1 VTEQEALTHALSLAQ
16 RGWGRVA
23 PNPLVGCVLLQ
34 GTLVVG
40 EGWHAEFGGVH
51 AERMALDAAGQQA
64 RGATA
69 IVTLEPCAHQGKQ
82 PPCVDALIAAGVR
95 RVVVAAADPNP
106 EARGGAERLRAAG
119 IDVEVLADER
129 ARRLNAPFFHRFS
142 NADRPW
148 VALKLATSREGMIA
162 PADRHRMQLSG
173 VEAQEWL
180 HDLRAGFDAI
190 AVGGATA
197 IADDPALTPRG
208 RILPRVLPT
217 RVILAGATR
226 IPPDLKLFADGGPR
240 TLVLGGA
247 DLPQVSLE
255 AALSRLRRAEGIH
268 SLLVEGG
275 GRLALALVL
284 GGFVDRYY
292 WIETPLELPAGIPAF
307 PGYEQRRGAPP
318 GQWLETERK
327 SFGDDILHVMERA

>member
-1 VTEQEALTHALSLAQ
+1 VTEQEALSHALSLAQ

-34 GTLVVG
+34 GAQVVG

-51 AERMALDAAGQQA
+51 AERMALDVAGAKA

-69 IVTLEPCAHQGKQ
+69 VVTLEPCAHQGKQ
-82 PPCVDALIAAGVR
+82 PPCADALIAAGVR
-95 RVVVAAADPNP
+95 RVVVAVADPNP
-106 EARGGAERLRAAG
+106 DARGGAERLRAAG
-119 IDVEVLADER
+119 IEVEVLADER
-129 ARRLNAPFFHRFS
+129 ARRLNAPFFHRFT
-142 NADRPW
+142 NAARPW

-162 PADRHRMQLSG
+162 PADRRRMQLSG
-173 VEAQEWL
+173 VPAQEWL

-190 AVGGATA
+190 GVGGATA
-197 IADDPALTPRG
+197 VADDPALTPRG

-217 RVILAGATR
+217 RVVFAGHSA
-226 IPPDLKLFADGGPR
+226 IPPDLKLFTDGGPR

-247 DLPQVSLE
+247 DLPTVPLD
-255 AALSRLRRAEGIH
+255 AALTRLRRTEGVH

-275 GRLALALVL
+275 GRLALALVQ
-284 GGFVDRYY
+284 GGLVDRYY
-292 WIETPLELPAGIPAF
+292 WIETPLELPRGVPAF
-307 PGYEQRRGAPP
+307 PGHEELRGVPP
-318 GQWLETERK
+318 GQWQETERK

>member
-1 VTEQEALTHALSLAQ
+1 VTEPEALSHALSLAQ

-23 PNPLVGCVLLQ
+23 PNPLVGCVLLHGGQ
-34 GTLVVG
+34 VVG
-40 EGWHAEFGGVH
+40 EGWHAEFGGAH
-51 AERMALDAAGQQA
+51 AERMALDAAGEKA

-69 IVTLEPCAHQGKQ
+69 VVTLEPCAHQGKQ
-82 PPCVDALIAAGVR
+82 PPCADALIAAGVR

-106 EARGGAERLRAAG
+106 DARGGAERLRAAG
-119 IDVEVLADER
+119 IEVEVLTDEP
-129 ARRLNAPFFHRFS
+129 ARRLNAPFFHRFT

-162 PADRHRMQLSG
+162 PADRRRMQLSG

-180 HDLRAGFDAI
+180 HDLRAGFDGI

-208 RILPRVLPT
+208 RILPRVPPV
-217 RVILAGATR
+217 RVIFAGGAS
-226 IPPDLKLFADGGPR
+226 IPPHLKLFSDGGPR

-247 DLPQVSLE
+247 ERPALPLE
-255 AALSRLRRAEGIH
+255 AALTRLRRTEGVQ

-275 GRLALALVL
+275 GRLAVALVQ
-284 GGFVDRYY
+284 GGLVDRYY
-292 WIETPLELPAGIPAF
+292 WIETPLELGPGIPAF
-307 PGYEQRRGAPP
+307 PGYEERRGAPP
-318 GQWLETERK
+318 GRWLETERK

>member
-1 VTEQEALTHALSLAQ
+1 
-16 RGWGRVA
+16 VA

-34 GTLVVG
+34 GEQVVG

-51 AERMALDAAGQQA
+51 AERMALDAAGDNA

-69 IVTLEPCAHQGKQ
+69 VVTLEPCAHHGKQ
-82 PPCVDALIAAGVR
+82 PPCVDALIGAGVR
-95 RVVVAAADPNP
+95 RVVVASADPNP
-106 EARGGAERLRAAG
+106 DARGGAERLRAAG
-119 IDVEVLADER
+119 IEVEVLADER
-129 ARRLNAPFFHRFS
+129 ARRLNAPFFHRF
-142 NADRPW
+142 ADSARPW

-162 PADRHRMQLSG
+162 PTDRRRMQLSG

-208 RILPRVLPT
+208 RILPRKLPT
-217 RVILAGATR
+217 RVIFAGHAT
-226 IPPDLKLFADGGPR
+226 IPTHLQLFNDGGPK
-240 TLVLGGA
+240 TMVLGGKE
-247 DLPQVSLE
+247 LPRPTLEGSL
-255 AALSRLRRAEGIH
+255 ARLRRAEGID

-275 GRLALALVL
+275 GRLALALVQ
-284 GGFVDRYY
+284 GGLVDRYY
-292 WIETPLELPAGIPAF
+292 WIETPLELAGGIPAF
-307 PGYEQRRGAPP
+307 PGYEDRRGAPP
-318 GQWLETERK
+318 GQWQVTERK